1 MSTLLGKT
9 RGGTEKE
16 NIEAKKNIK
25 EDATETNKQKK
36 YHHRK
41 YTKGGNG
48 MGKETHENTNDKN

>member
-1 MSTLLGKT
+1 MSTLFGKT

-16 NIEAKKNIK
+16 NIEAKNNIK
-25 EDATETNKQKK
+25 EDATETNKQKN

-48 MGKETHENTNDKN
+48 MGKETHDNTNYKK